1 MASKL
6 GVLGIF
12 SYLDNL
18 LAAIKSLRERQ
29 LKIETV
35 YSPTARPEIQQAMG
49 LRPSSVRYFTLCGGL
64 LGATT
69 GMGLASY
76 AHLQWNFVT
85 SGKPVLAWIPFVI
98 VGFEFTI
105 LLGIL
110 FTLAGLLIQTRL
122 PRVRIPNHYDP
133 RFTQDRF
140 GIVVSC
146 GEAEREIVFK
156 ILKDAGAEEVHEV
169 K

>member
-1 MASKL
+1 
-6 GVLGIF
+6 
-12 SYLDNL
+12 
-18 LAAIKSLRERQ
+18 
-29 LKIETV
+29 
-35 YSPTARPEIQQAMG
+35 
-49 LRPSSVRYFTLCGGL
+49 
-64 LGATT
+64 
-69 GMGLASY
+69 
-76 AHLQWNFVT
+76 
-85 SGKPVLAWIPFVI
+85 

-105 LLGIL
+105 LLGII